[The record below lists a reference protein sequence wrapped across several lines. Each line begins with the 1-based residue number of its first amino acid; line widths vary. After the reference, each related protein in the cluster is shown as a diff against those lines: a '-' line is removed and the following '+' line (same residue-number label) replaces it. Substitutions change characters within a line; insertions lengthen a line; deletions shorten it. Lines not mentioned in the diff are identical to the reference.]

1 MISIII
7 PVLNEEKIIGSLI
20 GELKS
25 RESGF
30 VEEIIVVDG
39 GSTDRTVEEAKKSG
53 VTVIRTEE
61 RGRARQM
68 NTGARQAQGA
78 ILYFLH
84 ADSRPPEQFDRKIK
98 ETVVDKG
105 YDAGCFRLQFDDDHP
120 LLTFYAWF
128 TKFDLNLFRFGDQS
142 LFIGKKLFDKIGGY
156 AEELVVMEDNEIV
169 RRIKQLGTF
178 KVLPSSVVTS
188 ARKYKDNGV
197 LKLQLIF
204 TVIYVLFY
212 LGFSQEFLVD
222 FYRRSVNSKSE
233 TI

>member
-7 PVLNEEKIIGSLI
+7 PVLNEEEIIGSLI
-20 GELKS
+20 GEVKE
-25 RESGF
+25 RENGF
-30 VEEIIVVDG
+30 TDEIIVVDG
-39 GSTDRTVEEAKKSG
+39 GSTDGTVEMAQKSG
-53 VTVIRTEE
+53 VTVIRAEE

-68 NTGARQAQGA
+68 NTGARQAQGT

-84 ADSRPPEQFDRKIK
+84 ADSIPPERFDRKIK

-128 TKFDLNLFRFGDQS
+128 TKFNLNLFRFGDQS
-142 LFIGKKLFDKIGGY
+142 LFISKRLFNKIGGY
-156 AEELVVMEDNEIV
+156 AEDLIVMEDNEIV
-169 RRIKQLGTF
+169 RRIKQAGTF
-178 KVLPSSVVTS
+178 KVLPSSVITS
-188 ARKYKDNGV
+188 ARKYRDNGV

-212 LGFSQEFLVD
+212 LGFSQEYLIE
-222 FYRRSVNSKSE
+222 FYRSNIK
-233 TI
+233 